1 MAAHSHAIGVETE
14 QPTAVD
20 GRHSGLWQ
28 LLAFLRAHYWL
39 IALTLGSGVLNQASV
54 ILAAVVGAYLVGA
67 AVTGAT
73 VADLLPG
80 VWLLVGVV
88 VLRATMN
95 WAEMWLAHDLAYRI
109 LADIRGRLYW
119 ALERLAPA
127 YLLERRSGD
136 LTSTAMADVETV
148 EWFYAHTVIQFIVA
162 IFVPLAGLA
171 GLAWLHPLLALILLP
186 WIGLVSTVP
195 FWLSRR
201 AARQGQE
208 VRSWL
213 GRVNAEVVDGVQ
225 GLREIVSFGQEARQ
239 REKLGRHYGAL
250 IDAQLAHG
258 RRIGLEAGITNILVV
273 SGMVAIVATA
283 AWLVVGGALPRAW
296 FPVAVV
302 LAATVF
308 EPIVTLTSVAMNLGL
323 VAAAAERVF
332 AILERPPIV
341 EDRVDVA
348 PPGTIEPRVAFRGVS
363 FRYGPDL
370 PHALAE
376 VSFEV
381 APGETV
387 ALVGHSGAGKS
398 TCSHL
403 LLRFWDVERGAVSV
417 GGRDIRDLPQ
427 STLRDLI
434 ALVPQDTYLFNTSIH
449 DNIRLGRPDAAD
461 AEVEQAA
468 RDALAHDFIAALP
481 EGYDTNAGERGA
493 QLSGGQRQRIA
504 IARALLKGS
513 PILVMDEA
521 VSNLD
526 AENERALQTAMD
538 RLRAG
543 RTTLVIA
550 HRLSTIR
557 AADRIVVL
565 EHGHVAEIGTHE
577 DLIARDSVYARLIAS
592 QHDGFVGQSAADRAD
607 LAG

>member
-1 MAAHSHAIGVETE
+1 MAAHAHSHGLDIE
-14 QPTAVD
+14 QEHAASARQAAWHRA
-20 GRHSGLWQ
+20 GFWRLLGL
-28 LLAFLRAHYWL
+28 LGPHYWL
-39 IALTLGSGVLNQASV
+39 MALTLGSGILNQASIIV
-54 ILAAVVGAYLVGA
+54 AAVVGAYLVGA
-67 AVTGAT
+67 AITGAT
-73 VADLLPG
+73 VAELLPG

-88 VLRATMN
+88 VLRAAMN

-109 LADIRGRLYW
+109 LADLRGRLYW

-162 IFVPLAGLA
+162 VFVPLSGLVA
-171 GLAWLHPLLALILLP
+171 LAWLHPLLAVVLLP
-186 WIGLVSTVP
+186 WIALVSTVP

-208 VRSWL
+208 VRSRL
-213 GRVNAEVVDGVQ
+213 GQVNAEVVDGVQ
-225 GLREIVSFGQEARQ
+225 GLREIVAFG
-239 REKLGRHYGAL
+239 REGTQVTQLGRHYGAL
-250 IDAQLAHG
+250 IEAQLAHG
-258 RRIGLEAGITNILVV
+258 RRIGMEVGVTNVLVA
-273 SGMVAIVATA
+273 SGMVATVATA
-283 AWLVVGGALPRAW
+283 AWLVSVDGLPRAW

-302 LAATVF
+302 LAATIF
-308 EPIVTLTSVAMNLGL
+308 EPIVTLTSVATNLGL
-323 VAAAAERVF
+323 VAAAAERIF

-341 EDRVDVA
+341 EDRVDPA
-348 PPGTIEPRVAFRGVS
+348 PPGPIEPRVAFQGVS

-370 PHALAE
+370 PLALADA
-376 VSFEV
+376 SFEV

-403 LLRFWDVERGAVSV
+403 LLRFWDVERGAITVD
-417 GGRDIRDLPQ
+417 GHDIRDLPQ
-427 STLRDLI
+427 AALRDLI
-434 ALVPQDTYLFNTSIH
+434 APVPQDIYLFNTSIR
-449 DNIRLGRPDAAD
+449 DNIRLGRPDASD
-461 AEVEQAA
+461 EEVERAA

-481 EGYDTNAGERGA
+481 DGYETNAGERGA
-493 QLSGGQRQRIA
+493 QMSGGQRQRIA
-504 IARALLKGS
+504 IARAILKNA

-526 AENERALQTAMD
+526 AENERALQAAMD

-557 AADRIVVL
+557 AADRVVVL
-565 EHGHVAEIGTHE
+565 EHGRVAEVGTHDE
-577 DLIARDSVYARLIAS
+577 LVARGGTYARLTAS
-592 QHDGFVGQSAADRAD
+592 QRDGLLTA
-607 LAG
+607 